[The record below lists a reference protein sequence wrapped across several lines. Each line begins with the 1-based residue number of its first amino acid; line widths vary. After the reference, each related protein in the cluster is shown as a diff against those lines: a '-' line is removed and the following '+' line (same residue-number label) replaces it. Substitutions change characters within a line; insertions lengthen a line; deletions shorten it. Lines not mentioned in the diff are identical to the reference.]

1 MWALPSISSVPAS
14 GARVAHCYRCIY
26 TWRPRSER
34 VRICPRCKSRLWDVP
49 RLRKSGPARPGLG
62 YRELVAPY
70 SAAVHRL
77 ARRYGVVN
85 LRVFG
90 SVARGEANRASDVD
104 LLFDSEEPLGLLR
117 REEFRTKL
125 EAILGRQVD
134 LVREEYLKWYVRPRA
149 LAEAVAV

>member
-1 MWALPSISSVPAS
+1 M
-14 GARVAHCYRCIY
+14 
-26 TWRPRSER
+26 
-34 VRICPRCKSRLWDVP
+34 
-49 RLRKSGPARPGLG
+49 
-62 YRELVAPY
+62 
-70 SAAVHRL
+70 
-77 ARRYGVVN
+77 VN

-90 SVARGEANRASDVD
+90 SVARGEASEASDVD

-149 LAEAVAV
+149 LAEAVTV